1 MKHQINIYK
10 FVIALAFGILIF
22 LSGCNTRSD
31 ELNAI
36 LKSSVAT
43 TQLTT
48 GREVSRRQQD
58 RGSTLGKPVYPELML
73 EYEPINNHTKQE
85 VFAEIIANL
94 ERDNWKRE
102 ESSVPQPDFLRATL
116 PQGNFSLVAAAYID
130 PERNTVRVRLT
141 TTPR

>member
-1 MKHQINIYK
+1 MKHRINAYK
-10 FVIALAFGILIF
+10 IIIGLAFAGIIL
-22 LSGCNTRSD
+22 LSGCNSRSD

-58 RGSTLGKPVYPELML
+58 RGSTLGKPFYPELML

-102 ESSVPQPDFLRATL
+102 ESSVHQPDFFRATL
-116 PQGNFSLVAAAYID
+116 PQGNFSLDAAAYID